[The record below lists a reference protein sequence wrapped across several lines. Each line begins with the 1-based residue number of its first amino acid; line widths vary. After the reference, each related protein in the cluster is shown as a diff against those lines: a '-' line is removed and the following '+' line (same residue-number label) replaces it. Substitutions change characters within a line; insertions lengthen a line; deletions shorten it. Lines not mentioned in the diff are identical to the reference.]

1 LQTDEENIVICIPL
15 LDDWESATV
24 LIRQIDMVCAQLPV
38 AAEVLLVDDGST
50 AIPPAELGKGTTSLK
65 RIDILHLRRN
75 LGHQRAIAIGL
86 AYIQEN
92 RPCSAVVVMD
102 GDGEDLPR
110 DIPRLLDRL
119 TSDRERSVVFAKRR
133 RRAEGLLF
141 RTLYQV
147 FKVVHRILTGRKVEV
162 GNFSVI
168 PREQLGRLVAVSETW
183 NHYAASVFKAKIPV
197 EMVPTDRA
205 PRIAGTSKMNL
216 VGLVTH
222 GLSAMSV
229 FADTVGVRL
238 LLATCP
244 MALLAVAGLLA
255 VGCHSSLHQSG
266 YSRLD
271 YHSRVL
277 PDDRSSAS
285 LGYVHCF
292 RFRRTPWPG
301 KPDFSAHPRLSVL
314 CQGNPTGSHQCLKRI
329 HTMAANSDFSLTRE
343 HGKPILQENSN
354 RSFMGMFWRWA
365 RARETQRGSCT
376 ILSTCNGTCLEPD
389 PELAQ
394 ILADS
399 LVENDLED
407 TVHVAVGTI
416 ADLPTD
422 RAFDSILY
430 IDVLEHIQDDAQELI
445 MAVSRLRTSGKL
457 IVLAPAHQRLFSEF
471 DRSVGHFRRYDKRS
485 LKGIAPPGLREEALI
500 YLDSMGILASMA
512 NRLLLR
518 QSTPTI
524 RQIETWDRFL
534 VPVSRLLDPLLMHK
548 LGKTVTAVW
557 RKL

>member
-255 VGCHSSLHQSG
+255 VVVIRLFTNLAIPGWTTIAACCLMIVLLQALVMSIVFVFVALHG
-266 YSRLD
+266 RVNLTFLPIRD
-271 YHSRVL
+271 YRYFV
-277 PDDRSSAS
+277 
-285 LGYVHCF
+285 
-292 RFRRTPWPG
+292 
-301 KPDFSAHPRLSVL
+301 
-314 CQGNPTGSHQCLKRI
+314 
-329 HTMAANSDFSLTRE
+329 
-343 HGKPILQENSN
+343 
-354 RSFMGMFWRWA
+354 
-365 RARETQRGSCT
+365 RETQ
-376 ILSTCNGTCLEPD
+376 
-389 PELAQ
+389 Q
-394 ILADS
+394 
-399 LVENDLED
+399 V
-407 TVHVAVGTI
+407 
-416 ADLPTD
+416 
-422 RAFDSILY
+422 
-430 IDVLEHIQDDAQELI
+430 
-445 MAVSRLRTSGKL
+445 RTN
-457 IVLAPAHQRLFSEF
+457 V
-471 DRSVGHFRRYDKRS
+471 
-485 LKGIAPPGLREEALI
+485 
-500 YLDSMGILASMA
+500 
-512 NRLLLR
+512 
-518 QSTPTI
+518 
-524 RQIETWDRFL
+524 
-534 VPVSRLLDPLLMHK
+534 
-548 LGKTVTAVW
+548 
-557 RKL
+557 

>member
-1 LQTDEENIVICIPL
+1 MSETYTYI
-15 LDDWESATV
+15 
-24 LIRQIDMVCAQLPV
+24 
-38 AAEVLLVDDGST
+38 GG
-50 AIPPAELGKGTTSLK
+50 ELGLFAHARTWKTYIARKLK
-65 RIDILHLRRN
+65 PFIH
-75 LGHQRAIAIGL
+75 
-86 AYIQEN
+86 
-92 RPCSAVVVMD
+92 
-102 GDGEDLPR
+102 GDVL
-110 DIPRLLDRL
+110 
-119 TSDRERSVVFAKRR
+119 
-133 RRAEGLLF
+133 
-141 RTLYQV
+141 
-147 FKVVHRILTGRKVEV
+147 EV
-162 GNFSVI
+162 G
-168 PREQLGRLVAVSETW
+168 
-183 NHYAASVFKAKIPV
+183 
-197 EMVPTDRA
+197 
-205 PRIAGTSKMNL
+205 AGTGN
-216 VGLVTH
+216 TTR
-222 GLSAMSV
+222 
-229 FADTVGVRL
+229 F
-238 LLATCP
+238 
-244 MALLAVAGLLA
+244 
-255 VGCHSSLHQSG
+255 LH
-266 YSRLD
+266 D
-271 YHSRVL
+271 
-277 PDDRSSAS
+277 P
-285 LGYVHCF
+285 
-292 RFRRTPWPG
+292 
-301 KPDFSAHPRLSVL
+301 
-314 CQGNPTGSHQCLKRI
+314 
-329 HTMAANSDFSLTRE
+329 E
-343 HGKPILQENSN
+343 HLQ
-354 RSFMGMFWRWA
+354 W
-365 RARETQRGSCT
+365 
-376 ILSTCNGTCLEPD
+376 TCLEPD